1 MIALG
6 MVSMAGRTWPE
17 IFELLVPALWQT
29 LQMVGIVFVISLV
42 IGLPLAVIVHNTSP
56 SGLFP
61 RAAVHRTL
69 SVIINILRSIPFLI
83 LMAAVIPFSRFIMGT
98 ALGVAGAIVPLSLAS
113 IPLFARLIETSL
125 REVHTPLLDAGLA
138 ASGTRWQVIRRVQLP
153 EALPGI
159 VGNVTIATVGIVEF
173 TAVAGAVGAG
183 GLGYLAL
190 SYGYSRFDGN
200 MMLACVVVLVVIAQI
215 TQFSGDRLSR
225 ALAK

>member
-1 MIALG
+1 MNGIVSIAN
-6 MVSMAGRTWPE
+6 RTWPE
-17 IFELLVPALWQT
+17 IAALLGPALVQT
-29 LQMVGIVFVISLV
+29 LQMVGIVFVISLC

-56 SGLFP
+56 NGLFP

-83 LMAAVIPFSRFIMGT
+83 LMAAAIPLSRLIMGT

-125 REVHTPLLDAGLA
+125 REVQPSLLDAGLA

-183 GLGYLAL
+183 GIGYLAL

-200 MMLACVVVLVVIAQI
+200 MMLTCVVVLVIIAQI
-215 TQFSGDRLSR
+215 TQFSGDRLAR
-225 ALAK
+225 ALTK

>member
-1 MIALG
+1 MIG
-6 MVSMAGRTWPE
+6 PRPMAGRTWPE
-17 IFELLVPALWQT
+17 ILDLLWPALLQT
-29 LQMVGIVFVISLV
+29 FQMVGIVFFISLV

-56 SGLFP
+56 TGLFP
-61 RAAVHRTL
+61 RSAMHRTL

-83 LMAAVIPFSRFIMGT
+83 LMAAAIPLSRFVMGT

-125 REVHTPLLDAGLA
+125 REVPVSVLDAGLA
-138 ASGTRWQVIRRVQLP
+138 ASGNKWQVIRRVQLP

-183 GLGYLAL
+183 GIGYLAL

-200 MMLACVVVLVVIAQI
+200 MMIACVVVLIIIAQV
-215 TQFSGDRLSR
+215 TQFSGDRLAR

>member
-1 MIALG
+1 MSKALAVNATVSGRQRFFDFLYKWG
-6 MVSMAGRTWPE
+6 MLLTVV
-17 IFELLVPALWQT
+17 LLVA
-29 LQMVGIVFVISLV
+29 VF
-42 IGLPLAVIVHNTSP
+42 GLASDNFLDPFN
-56 SGLFP
+56 
-61 RAAVHRTL
+61 
-69 SVIINILRSIPFLI
+69 IINILRSIPFLI

-98 ALGVAGAIVPLSLAS
+98 ALGVAGAIVPLSLAA

-125 REVHTPLLDAGLA
+125 REVQKPVLDAGLA
-138 ASGTRWQVIRRVQLP
+138 ASGTRWQVIFRVQLP

-215 TQFSGDRLSR
+215 TQFSGDRLAR